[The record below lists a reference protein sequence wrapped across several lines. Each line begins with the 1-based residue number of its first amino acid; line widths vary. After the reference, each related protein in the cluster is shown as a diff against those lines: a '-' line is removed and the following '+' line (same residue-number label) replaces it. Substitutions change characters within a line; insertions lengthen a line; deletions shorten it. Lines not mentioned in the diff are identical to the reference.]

1 MYALIASGAVGVT
14 LVIAALIGYTVR
26 QRTRWDIRWGRYR
39 DTQMTITDQTID
51 EIAQQMNL
59 YREIDHP
66 LVSALTPIIEEHN
79 ARLAQVKPPK
89 PTR

>member
-1 MYALIASGAVGVT
+1 MYGLLAFGAVGVT
-14 LVIAALIGYTVR
+14 LVIAVLIGYVINK
-26 QRTRWDIRWGRYR
+26 RTQWDVKWGRYR

-79 ARLAQVKPPK
+79 ARLAQIKPPK